1 MTDVFALGG
10 LLYFLLTDR
19 PPFRGETA
27 SGTLRAVIGED
38 PPSPRTLRPGIPED
52 LEAICLRCLE
62 KRPSRRYASVRDVME
77 DVDRFLAG
85 EPVLARGEAR
95 LPRWSVATR
104 RKAAWA
110 VAMAVVG
117 IAAAWAWKA
126 VDRALAAAR
135 AEARMA
141 IDVGATARERASFEV
156 TKARRERYAAHVQLA
171 FETFN
176 QGARESVVEALQR
189 EVPRPGE
196 PDVRGWEWGFL
207 GRACAAATA
216 SLPSHATNG
225 SAPTL
230 PGNAW
235 TLTFTN
241 LAPGVVGSGL
251 LGDGSRAWTASSS
264 ALQAWDVA
272 SGKLLHDLPA
282 DAEAMK
288 SALWM
293 KGDGS
298 EAWVAR
304 AWVGGRLGLRALG
317 IEASTV
323 SVEEP
328 EWQPVPRYS
337 GALDLSFSADGTR
350 IVLADVANGVR
361 VHAVPSMEVV
371 RRMPGVAAR
380 RAELSPTGS
389 RIAATTS
396 DGKVWTWGIG
406 SGVTH
411 AWTADVPQAQ
421 EVAFSPDGQRVLA
434 VLNGAFCQCQP

>member
-1 MTDVFALGG
+1 MTGVQTCAL
-10 LLYFLLTDR
+10 
-19 PPFRGETA
+19 PI
-27 SGTLRAVIGED
+27 S
-38 PPSPRTLRPGIPED
+38 
-52 LEAICLRCLE
+52 
-62 KRPSRRYASVRDVME
+62 
-77 DVDRFLAG
+77 
-85 EPVLARGEAR
+85 
-95 LPRWSVATR
+95 
-104 RKAAWA
+104 
-110 VAMAVVG
+110 
-117 IAAAWAWKA
+117 
-126 VDRALAAAR
+126 
-135 AEARMA
+135 
-141 IDVGATARERASFEV
+141 
-156 TKARRERYAAHVQLA
+156 
-171 FETFN
+171 
-176 QGARESVVEALQR
+176 
-189 EVPRPGE
+189 
-196 PDVRGWEWGFL
+196 
-207 GRACAAATA
+207 
-216 SLPSHATNG
+216 
-225 SAPTL
+225 
-230 PGNAW
+230 
-235 TLTFTN
+235 LTFTN

-434 VLNGAFCQCQP
+434 GTLDGKVVVLDGASGRVLARLGPLGVAVLALAMDAGGTRVAAGMSDGRVVFLDPVAGDLVGTLRPGMGAVQGVRFLGRDGLAVAGTAGVRVHPHGTE